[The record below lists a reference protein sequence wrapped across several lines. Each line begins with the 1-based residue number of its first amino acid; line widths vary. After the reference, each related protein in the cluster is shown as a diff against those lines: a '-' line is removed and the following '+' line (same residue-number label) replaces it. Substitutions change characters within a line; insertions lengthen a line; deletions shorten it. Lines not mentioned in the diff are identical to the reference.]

1 MSSVR
6 RFLAMRVLSAILLV
20 FSITAASVCAAE
32 PIVIG
37 AYLPM
42 TGNVAA
48 YGQMGWEGVLLAKKM
63 EPEVLGRPVELRL
76 ADTKSDKVEA
86 ANAVSRLIEKDKAIA
101 IIGEMISGNTIAG
114 SDFAERRKIP
124 MVSPTATNPIVTQN
138 KKFIFRVCFID
149 TDQGRVAAKLALSQL
164 RAKTAALIYD
174 ISQDYSVTLAD
185 VFKKE
190 FIEGG
195 GKIVSDTKF
204 KSGDRD
210 FTPQLSRIEATKPDV
225 IYAPIYYTECALMAK
240 QASEMGVKAIILA
253 GDGVQAPELTQLG
266 GKAVEGLYFTA
277 HFHKDMVNNERGK
290 KYMELY
296 EKEFHKGLDAFTAM
310 GADAYFIVLDAVQ
323 RAGSADPVKIREA
336 LASTK
341 DFEGV
346 SGKITMK
353 PDGNAIKAMVVNKV
367 QNGKFV
373 YVTTINP

>member
-20 FSITAASVCAAE
+20 FSITAVSVCAAE

-63 EPEVLGRPVELRL
+63 EPEVLRRPVELRL

-86 ANAVSRLIEKDKAIA
+86 ANAVSRLIEKDKAVA
-101 IIGEMISGNTIAG
+101 LIGEMISGNTMAG

-138 KKFIFRVCFID
+138 KKFVFRVCFID
-149 TDQGRVAAKLALSQL
+149 TEQGRVAAKLALGQL
-164 RAKTAALIYD
+164 GAKTAALIYD

-225 IYAPIYYTECALMAK
+225 IYAPIYYTECALIAK
-240 QASEMGVKAIILA
+240 QASEMGVKATILA

-290 KYMELY
+290 KFMELY

-310 GADAYFIVLDAVQ
+310 GADAYFIILAAVQ
-323 RAGSADPVKIREA
+323 RAGSADPVKIRDA